1 MKIAERIRQEREKRG
16 WSQEQLAEMIGVDR
30 TTINKYETGAS
41 RPTRKI
47 KELSALLG
55 ISAEEFVG
63 VEISLKADTQRT
75 AASDRLLFDERER
88 EHIKKYRAMTDEHRE
103 AVDAQID
110 FFYKKDAE
118 ARVKSGS
125 VQAGRNFTG

>member
-1 MKIAERIRQEREKRG
+1 M
-16 WSQEQLAEMIGVDR
+16 
-30 TTINKYETGAS
+30 NKL
-41 RPTRKI
+41 
-47 KELSALLG
+47 KELRLQHKKTQKDLANFLNVTPKAISFYELGQRDIPNDALLK
-55 ISAEEFVG
+55 
-63 VEISLKADTQRT
+63 LADVYHVTTDELLGRDAPP

-125 VQAGRNFTG
+125 VQAGRNFAG

>member
-1 MKIAERIRQEREKRG
+1 MLSGRLKDLRSKKDMTQAE
-16 WSQEQLAEMIGVDR
+16 LAETIGVSQQAVAKWEKNKAEPDHNTLMKLSEIFHV
-30 TTINKYETGAS
+30 TTDY
-41 RPTRKI
+41 
-47 KELSALLG
+47 LLG
-55 ISAEEFVG
+55 RNAPP
-63 VEISLKADTQRT
+63 

-125 VQAGRNFTG
+125 VQAGRNFAG